1 MESNIMQK
9 IVMTSEDLSYCLK
22 HRAFLKQFR
31 IEVET
36 TSLDIKELIKTVSG
50 GALHTSGDKK
60 KLTYLVIVN
69 VHRLLIRV
77 RFF

>member
-50 GALHTSGDKK
+50 GALHTSGDEKK
-60 KLTYLVIVN
+60 VDISSYCKCAPAPYSS
-69 VHRLLIRV
+69 
-77 RFF
+77 

>member
-1 MESNIMQK
+1 MQK

>member
-1 MESNIMQK
+1 MQK

-50 GALHTSGDKK
+50 GALHTSGDKEVDISGYCK
-60 KLTYLVIVN
+60 CAPAPYSS
-69 VHRLLIRV
+69 
-77 RFF
+77 